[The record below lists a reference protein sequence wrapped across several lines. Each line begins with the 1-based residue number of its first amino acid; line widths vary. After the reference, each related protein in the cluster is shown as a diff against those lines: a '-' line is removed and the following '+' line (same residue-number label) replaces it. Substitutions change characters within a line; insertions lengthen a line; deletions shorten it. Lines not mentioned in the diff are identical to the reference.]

1 MYSQPPLQ
9 IMVRHTEF
17 HVCKVFSAF
26 TRFAG
31 FLVQL
36 KSSLF
41 AGRARRGWSNFDVIK
56 KINSRKNE
64 LNLNLISRNLKKVS
78 IE

>member
-26 TRFAG
+26 TRFTG

-41 AGRARRGWSNFDVIK
+41 AGRARRGWSNFDVLK
-56 KINSRKNE
+56 KLNSRKNE
-64 LNLNLISRNLKKVS
+64 LNLNLISRNLKKS
-78 IE
+78 EY

>member
-1 MYSQPPLQ
+1 MSVKSFLLSPVSQ
-9 IMVRHTEF
+9 
-17 HVCKVFSAF
+17 F
-26 TRFAG
+26 TG

-41 AGRARRGWSNFDVIK
+41 AGRARRGWSNFDVLK
-56 KINSRKNE
+56 KLNSRKNE

>member
-41 AGRARRGWSNFDVIK
+41 AGRARRGWSNFDVLK
-56 KINSRKNE
+56 KLNSRKNE
-64 LNLNLISRNLKKVS
+64 LNLNLISRNLKKS
-78 IE
+78 EY